1 MESEEPKLPAVRSIA
16 WLDALG
22 KAFSRI
28 DRYGMPLLLIR
39 KISAPLNHSSKGKP
53 KSKRICI
60 TVVLVFEVARLSI
73 RRGKSKPTG
82 MSEIARHQVM
92 KGGRIVAVVLSELL
106 DSRDNPGRRIV
117 AGLFIRR
124 GVWN

>member
-1 MESEEPKLPAVRSIA
+1 MKQREFINKMSDGGRNRASLGLEVWKSSQKWAAQRSAVRSIA
-16 WLDALG
+16 WLDTLG
-22 KAFSRI
+22 KTFSRI

-53 KSKRICI
+53 KSNRICI

-82 MSEIARHQVM
+82 MSE
-92 KGGRIVAVVLSELL
+92 
-106 DSRDNPGRRIV
+106 
-117 AGLFIRR
+117 
-124 GVWN
+124 